1 MFWKILHCSY
11 NQDSSPRVSK
21 YICFK
26 YIIYNS
32 VITRLISLGYCCL
45 ALNCVPLFCDPKYCS
60 LPGSSVHGVFKARI
74 LEWAA
79 ISSSGDLPN
88 PGLVSS
94 RPREHTWVS
103 CIAGGFITPEPLG
116 KPLFLWILI
125 TYKSPCIHGYFV
137 LFLCQLPEIVAVISE
152 G

>member
-88 PGLVSS
+88 PGIK
-94 RPREHTWVS
+94 PRSPALQADTLPS
-103 CIAGGFITPEPLG
+103 EPPG
-116 KPLFLWILI
+116 KTRTSVQADEKFRR
-125 TYKSPCIHGYFV
+125 CMMAR
-137 LFLCQLPEIVAVISE
+137 VAQ
-152 G
+152 